1 MERIVSGR
9 VTAIPSRVFAL
20 RGLVAALAGAGLMSS
35 APVLAQ
41 DAGTVNT
48 IDTSAAPAQANGASV
63 VVVSG
68 QRQAAQ
74 SAQLIKQNAEQV
86 VDSIVAEDIGKFPDK
101 NVAELLGRITGV
113 QTVREGGEAGRIVIR
128 GLGGITTLYNGREM
142 FTAAGRSLNLTDVPV
157 SMLQRVDVYK
167 SQGAD
172 MVEGGTSGVIDV
184 RTFRP
189 FDFKGAQ
196 ASVNV
201 RAEHR
206 DKIGKTDP
214 QAGGLWSNRW
224 KTDLGEFG
232 LLGGLSYQ
240 RGRYHDEVSWAAQP
254 TSFTEGALAGVRG
267 PAGMGRVMTEGDRKR
282 LAANFSAQWRPNRD
296 MEFYAEGFSTKIDV
310 DTRSIFFITDLPVF
324 PNTIEGSTFTTITG
338 SDGNRYLTSASNPN
352 SSSLILSSTQAWRD
366 WSRGS
371 QGAIGGTWDAT
382 PTVRVSSELVRTV
395 STYRRENPILDAVYQ
410 GNHAVTGGVRDR
422 GGYIDYPG
430 VNLVDP
436 SKWGLTTLFDNHNHS
451 NGAANDWRGDVS
463 WTPESAGLL
472 KELSGG
478 LRWAQRDA
486 SYAHELGNVRP
497 IAPGLTVADV
507 PGLACTSPGIH
518 GDYGVSQYYA
528 GCRDFMLDN
537 TGALRQALFGNPAGQ
552 PDDPLSYY
560 SFRETT
566 NALYGKAKIGFDAF
580 GIPLDGTVGVRVVR
594 TKQDINGNSRVGD
607 AGTVVPANVS
617 TSDTDV
623 LPSLNLRATFRQD
636 LIGRLVAGKAIERPG
651 FGDYNPGMVL
661 GSEPLTSSNIP
672 GGTAGNPNLKPQEAT
687 NVDVALEW
695 YFSKDGSLTGTV
707 FQHDFKNYLRHRVQ
721 EETYNG
727 KRYLIDRPYNLDTA
741 KLYGFEGAYQQFF
754 PQLPGWLGGL
764 GIQANFTYMD
774 GGMNEADGTRNTF
787 AGMSKWAYNLVGMYE
802 RGPWSAR
809 IAYNWRDKFVD
820 TYNYRNLTPSFDLI
834 VEPIKTLDASI
845 SYKITDKLVVTLDG
859 SNLLNQAY
867 HDYHGVPELPRD
879 VRRYDRVVGLALR
892 WKN

>member
-1 MERIVSGR
+1 MKHIAAGR
-9 VTAIPSRVFAL
+9 SSAPVHHALAL
-20 RGLVAALAGAGLMSS
+20 RALVAALAGAGLMTGL
-35 APVLAQ
+35 PVQAQ
-41 DAGTVNT
+41 EAGATA
-48 IDTSAAPAQANGASV
+48 SAAGKGATV

-74 SAQLIKQNAEQV
+74 SAQAIKQNAEQV

-128 GLGGITTLYNGREM
+128 GLGGITTLFNGREM

-184 RTFRP
+184 RTWRP

-196 ASVNV
+196 VSVNA

-214 QAGGLWSNRW
+214 QVGGMWSNRW
-224 KTDLGEFG
+224 KTGIGEIG

-240 RGRYHDEVSWAAQP
+240 RNRYHDEVSWAAQP

-267 PAGMGRVMTEGDRKR
+267 PGGMGRVMTEGDRER
-282 LAANFSAQWRPNRD
+282 IAANVSAQWRPSRD
-296 MEFYAEGFSTKIDV
+296 LQFHAEAFSTKIDV
-310 DTRSIFFITDLPVF
+310 DTRSVFFITDLPVF
-324 PNTIEGSTFTTITG
+324 GADARNSTFTTVTG
-338 SDGNRYLTSASNPN
+338 SDGGKYLTSASNPD
-352 SSSLILSSTQAWRD
+352 SSALILSSTQAWRD
-366 WSRGS
+366 WSRGT
-371 QGAIGGTWDAT
+371 QGAIGGTWDAS

-395 STYRRENPILDAVYQ
+395 STYRHENPILDAIYQ
-410 GNHAVTGGVRDR
+410 GNHAVTGGVRDG

-436 SKWGLTTLFDNHNHS
+436 SKWALTTLFDNHNHS
-451 NGAANDWRGDVS
+451 NGAANDWRGDIS
-463 WTPESAGLL
+463 WTPEDAGLL

-478 LRWAQRDA
+478 VRWAQRDA

-497 IAPGLTVADV
+497 VTTGVTAAGV
-507 PGLACTSPGIH
+507 PGLACTSPAIH

-528 GCRDFMLDN
+528 GCTDFMLDN
-537 TGALRQALFGNPAGQ
+537 TGALRQALFGTPAGL

-560 SFRETT
+560 TFRETT

-580 GIPLDGTVGVRVVR
+580 GIPVDGTVGLRVVR
-594 TKQDINGNSRVGD
+594 TRQDINGNSRVGD
-607 AGTVVPANVS
+607 TANVVPAHVS

-623 LPSLNLRATFRQD
+623 LPSLNLRANFRQD
-636 LIGRLVAGKAIERPG
+636 LVGRLVAGKAIERPG

-661 GSEPLTSSNIP
+661 GSVPVTSSNPP
-672 GGTAGNPNLKPQEAT
+672 GGSAGNPNLKPQEAT

-707 FQHDFKNYLRHRVQ
+707 FQHDFKNYLRHRTE

-727 KRYLIDRPYNLDTA
+727 QRYLIDRPYNLDTA

-754 PQLPGWLGGL
+754 PNLPGWLGGL
-764 GIQANFTYMD
+764 GVQANFTYMD

-787 AGMSKWAYNLVGMYE
+787 AGMSKWAYNLVGLYE
-802 RGPWSAR
+802 RGAWSAR

-820 TYNYRNLTPSFDLI
+820 TYNYRNLTPGFNLI

-845 SYKITDKLVVTLDG
+845 SYRINPQMTVTLDG
-859 SNLLNQAY
+859 SNLLNQTY

-892 WKN
+892 WKL